1 MAPMPRRIR
10 KVGAPLGV
18 IIGLGVVIGC
28 ILLLSTLAR
37 PVGMTIG
44 FVCAS
49 IATAVVVLAYLWFDR
64 WEPEPPRLL
73 IFAFVWGAS
82 ISVVISLAL
91 ELASTPVL
99 GKQGFAAMALGAPV
113 IEEAAKGL
121 FLLFMMTGR
130 RRNELNSLTDCLV
143 YAGLVAAGFAWL
155 ENIFYI
161 GMGDTVGKSLLTA
174 GFRLIMGPFAH
185 PLFTSMT
192 GIGVY
197 LALQQRGVGAKVLL
211 ILLGYA
217 GAVVMHSLWN
227 GSATVGAGTYLLVYV
242 CWMLPIFLLAIGI
255 AVYSRRR
262 EQRVVASKL
271 PGLVASGLITPNE
284 ATWLGSLR
292 TRKTAIAAATQMGG
306 RAAGTSVK
314 EFAVQVVEL
323 AFIRDRIDHGLGD
336 QRTRQLHAEEAY
348 WLTATRAAAPVLGW
362 LANYRAT
369 AAGLP
374 RHY

>member
-1 MAPMPRRIR
+1 MPRRIR

-18 IIGLGVVIGC
+18 IIGLGVLIVC
-28 ILLLSTLAR
+28 ILLLSVVAR
-37 PVGMTIG
+37 PVGTIIG
-44 FVCAS
+44 FVLAS
-49 IATAVVVLAYLWFDR
+49 IATAVVILAYLWFDR

-73 IFAFVWGAS
+73 IFAFAWGAS
-82 ISVVISLAL
+82 ISVAVSLAL
-91 ELASTPVL
+91 ELASTPLL
-99 GKQGFAAMALGAPV
+99 GKDGLASMALGAPV
-113 IEEAAKGL
+113 IEEATKGL

-143 YAGLVAAGFAWL
+143 YAGLVAAGFAWI

-161 GMGDTVGKSLLTA
+161 AMGDTLGKSLLTA

-192 GIGVY
+192 GIGVFI
-197 LALQQRGVGAKVLL
+197 ALQQRSVAAKVLS

-242 CWMLPIFLLAIGI
+242 FWMFPIFLLAIGI
-255 AVYSRRR
+255 ALYSRRR

-271 PGLVASGLITPNE
+271 PGLVTSGLITANE
-284 ATWLGSLR
+284 ASWLGSLR
-292 TRKTAIAAATQMGG
+292 TRKAAIAAAKQMGG
-306 RAAGTSVK
+306 ASAAKSVK

-323 AFIRDRIDHGLGD
+323 AFVRDRIDNGLGD
-336 QRTRQLHAEEAY
+336 AQTLQLHAEEAY
-348 WLTATRAAAPVLGW
+348 WLNATRAAAPVLGW
-362 LANYRAT
+362 LANYRVA
-369 AAGLP
+369 
-374 RHY
+374 

>member
-1 MAPMPRRIR
+1 MPRRIR

-18 IIGLGVVIGC
+18 IIGLGVLIGC
-28 ILLLSTLAR
+28 ILLISTLAR
-37 PVGMTIG
+37 PVGMAIG
-44 FVCAS
+44 FVLAS
-49 IATAVVVLAYLWFDR
+49 VATVLVVLAYLWFDR

-82 ISVVISLAL
+82 ISVVISLVL
-91 ELASTPVL
+91 EEVSTPLL
-99 GKQGFAAMALGAPV
+99 GKQGFAAMAVGAPV

-161 GMGDTVGKSLLTA
+161 GMGDSIAKTLFTA
-174 GFRLIMGPFAH
+174 GFRLGLGPFAH
-185 PLFTSMT
+185 PLFTTMT

-197 LALQQRGVGAKVLL
+197 LALQQRNVVGKVLL

-217 GAVVMHSLWN
+217 GAVVMHMLWN
-227 GSATVGAGTYLLVYV
+227 GSATVGAGMYLLVYV

-262 EQRVVASKL
+262 EQHVVAGKL
-271 PGLVASGLITPNE
+271 PGLITSGLITPNE

-292 TRKTAIAAATQMGG
+292 TRKAAIAVATQMGG
-306 RAAGTSVK
+306 PAAGKSVK

-323 AFIRDRIDHGLGD
+323 AFVRDRIDRGLGD
-336 QRTRQLHAEEAY
+336 ARTLQLHAEEAY
-348 WLTATRAAAPVLGW
+348 WLTATRSAAPVLGW
-362 LANYRAT
+362 LANYRA
-369 AAGLP
+369 A
-374 RHY
+374 